1 MVRAGFCPIPVRHG
15 QRDMNRP
22 ARWAV
27 LLGIYILLAV
37 AGVVLGH
44 WLAGHSE
51 MEFAND
57 DSGRA
62 DFIMMA
68 VSAVYI
74 MASALPFVPGAEIGF
89 AMIMVM
95 GSKVVFLVYI
105 CMVLAMVLAYAAG
118 RFIPIE
124 VLARGLGYLGLSTAR
139 KFILEIAGMTSAER
153 LRFIVDRSPNRL
165 VPFLLK
171 YRYLALAL
179 ALNIPGN
186 SLVGGG
192 GGLSMVAGISGLFSL
207 WAFIVTALVAIAPIP
222 LAIYLLDWQPLLGRL
237 LF

>member
-1 MVRAGFCPIPVRHG
+1 
-15 QRDMNRP
+15 MNRFIQ
-22 ARWAV
+22 WAV
-27 LLGIYILLAV
+27 FLGIYFLLAV
-37 AGVVLGH
+37 AGMLLGH

-51 MEFAND
+51 MDFANEGSRRLD
-57 DSGRA
+57 
-62 DFIMMA
+62 IIVMA
-68 VSAVYI
+68 VSAVYV

-105 CMVLAMVLAYAAG
+105 CMVFAMALAYCAG
-118 RFIPIE
+118 RFIPIAL
-124 VLARGLGYLGLSTAR
+124 LARALGYLGLASAR
-139 KFILEIAGMTSAER
+139 KFILEIADMTSAER
-153 LRFIVDRSPNRL
+153 LRFIVARSPNRFI
-165 VPFLLK
+165 PFLLK
-171 YRYLALAL
+171 YRYLAFAL

-207 WAFIVTALVAIAPIP
+207 WAFIVTVLVAIAPIP
-222 LAIYLLDWQPLLGRL
+222 LAIYLLDYQPLLGRL

>member
-1 MVRAGFCPIPVRHG
+1 
-15 QRDMNRP
+15 MNRP
-22 ARWAV
+22 VRWAV
-27 LLGIYILLAV
+27 FLGVYILLMV
-37 AGVVLGH
+37 AGMLLGH

-51 MEFAND
+51 MDLAKGGNRQGD
-57 DSGRA
+57 A
-62 DFIMMA
+62 IVMA
-68 VSAVYI
+68 ASAVYI

-95 GSKVVFLVYI
+95 GSKIVFLVYI
-105 CMVLAMVLAYAAG
+105 CMVFAMVLAYAAG
-118 RFIPIE
+118 RFILIA
-124 VLARGLGYLGLSTAR
+124 VLARVLGYLGLARAR
-139 KFILEIAGMTSAER
+139 KLVLDLADMTPAER
-153 LRFIVDRSPNRL
+153 LRMIVDRSPNRL
-165 VPFLLK
+165 VPFLLR
-171 YRYLALAL
+171 YRYLAFAL

-207 WAFIVTALVAIAPIP
+207 WAFIATALVAIAPIP